1 MRFRKTIK
9 IAPGFKLNI
18 SKSGISST
26 VGKRGLS
33 ANIGKNGTY
42 LNTGIPGTGISNREK
57 ISGNADNITSADG
70 MSEVQE
76 YKPDDPL
83 KPMTT
88 AERKTRKIVTRVF
101 LIAGLVLLPLALPL
115 GITAL
120 FLGVSMWL
128 WGVIETAVNGNKA
141 DEALNKNIENTPP
154 ENQ

>member
-1 MRFRKTIK
+1 MRLRKTIK
-9 IAPGFKLNI
+9 IAPGVKLNI
-18 SKSGISST
+18 SKSGVSST

-57 ISGNADNITSADG
+57 ISDNADNV
-70 MSEVQE
+70 MSEAQE

-88 AERKTRKIVTRVF
+88 AERKTRKIVTRVL
-101 LIAGLVLLPLALPL
+101 LIAGLILLPLAMPL
-115 GITAL
+115 GVIAL

-141 DEALNKNIENTPP
+141 DEALKENTETPPP